1 MPAATRDSAALEKY
15 LDPKVL
21 ARIHR
26 LDLRT
31 RLVVEGFMAGMHRS
45 PYRGLSVEFAQH
57 REYAPGDDTRFID
70 WKVYSRTDRYF
81 LKQYEAETNLQ
92 CTFLVDVSESMKYGG
107 TSRAGQVLTKFDYAA
122 AVAASLALLL
132 LNQQDAV
139 GLATFDEDIVASL
152 KPSSNPNQIN
162 AVCRLLDE
170 SSRSLK
176 AKTSVESVC
185 RKVAE
190 QLVHRGLVCL
200 ISDLFVG
207 DDAALT
213 RALVRLVH
221 RGHDVLVMH
230 IFDEDELTFPFD
242 GNTRFEGMERGGR
255 LTGEARVLREGYM
268 EALTRFMRR
277 VKRDCAGNRIGYTA
291 ISTADHVGAA
301 LAQFLARR
309 KAFGRRSGAKRR

>member
-1 MPAATRDSAALEKY
+1 MPATTQDGQAVQKY

-107 TSRAGQVLTKFDYAA
+107 ATRNGEVLTKFDYAA
-122 AVAASLALLL
+122 AVAASLALML

-139 GLATFDEDIVASL
+139 GLMTFDEDIVATL
-152 KPSSNPNQIN
+152 RPSSNPSQIN
-162 AVCRLLDE
+162 SVCRLLE
-170 SSRSLK
+170 QSSRSLQ
-176 AKTSVESVC
+176 AKTSIESVC
-185 RKVAE
+185 RKTAE
-190 QLVHRGLVCL
+190 NLNHRGIVCV

-213 RALVRLVH
+213 RGLVRLVH

-230 IFDEDELTFPFD
+230 MFDEDELTFPFD
-242 GNTRFEGMERGGR
+242 GNTRFEGMEEGGR
-255 LTGEARVLREGYM
+255 LTGEARVLRDGYV
-268 EALTRFMRR
+268 EALMRFMRR
-277 VKRDCAGNRIGYTA
+277 VKRDCASNRIGYTV
-291 ISTADHVGAA
+291 ISTADHLGAA

-309 KAFGRRSGAKRR
+309 QTLGRRSGAKRR